1 MDTGIITPTGVE
13 EKMPLFQIGPYLTG
27 AVREAIAKDMMAN
40 AKFQFMKQ
48 KMTRFSP
55 EVMFALTD
63 LGYKIVAP
71 FARSRDNVLFSNGG
85 SLFVASKNYV
95 FGRYFDPDK
104 LKDIDGIQVPTDETI
119 GFDKN
124 IANIDNIKNGIVD
137 NNGYVD
143 STYLDNVTAKE
154 PGVDSNDLLAS
165 FLLMNDM
172 LFSERLYKDVLANRK
187 KQTDLQY
194 MTSKPNCICVKRD
207 GEKFSLSYVSDNLGK
222 VGNFIQKLKDNKLIA
237 KYDVLPVPSTE
248 LVIQEDTSLK
258 TVDDTPKGLMAK

>member
-1 MDTGIITPTGVE
+1 
-13 EKMPLFQIGPYLTG
+13 
-27 AVREAIAKDMMAN
+27 
-40 AKFQFMKQ
+40 
-48 KMTRFSP
+48 
-55 EVMFALTD
+55 
-63 LGYKIVAP
+63 
-71 FARSRDNVLFSNGG
+71 
-85 SLFVASKNYV
+85 
-95 FGRYFDPDK
+95 
-104 LKDIDGIQVPTDETI
+104 
-119 GFDKN
+119 
-124 IANIDNIKNGIVD
+124 
-137 NNGYVD
+137 
-143 STYLDNVTAKE
+143 
-154 PGVDSNDLLAS
+154 
-165 FLLMNDM
+165 MNDM